1 MEFIVTTGQ
10 FEKMIDNKIIGMPKL
25 IDSKIN
31 FRGKNN
37 ILVCDNNIELEN
49 IILDFNGNNSIVYL
63 TSDLRD
69 LFHLTVYNNSS
80 VYIGRD
86 VQVNS
91 SVNMTIHE
99 SQNLIIGDDCIIED
113 EVYITTADDY
123 PIYESQ
129 SKKRINYSN
138 SVYIGDHVWIGKRTI
153 ISRGVK
159 IGSGTIISNASFIP
173 PNFKIQSNVLA
184 YGNPAKIIKKDVF
197 FIKDFTGPFKNE
209 ESFNSKDYK
218 SSVFIYE
225 ILKNETLSITDIDDI
240 LNKLDVES
248 RWEFIQKLLVQ
259 NKRKNRFCI

>member
-37 ILVCDNNIELEN
+37 ILVCDNNIELKN

-63 TSDLRD
+63 ASDLRD
-69 LFHLTVYNNSS
+69 SFHLIVYNNSS
-80 VYIGRD
+80 VYMGRD
-86 VQVNS
+86 VKVNS
-91 SVNMTIHE
+91 SVCMTIYE
-99 SQNLIIGDDCIIED
+99 SQNLIIGDDCIIGD

-129 SKKRINYSN
+129 SKKRINHSN

-153 ISRGVK
+153 ISSGVK
-159 IGSGTIISNASFIP
+159 IGSGAIICNASFIP
-173 PNFKIQSNVLA
+173 PNFKIPSNVLA
-184 YGNPAKIIKKDVF
+184 CGDPAKIIKNEVF

-225 ILKNETLSITDIDDI
+225 MVDNETLSINDIEGI
-240 LNKLDVES
+240 FNKLDVES
-248 RWEFIQKLLVQ
+248 RWEFIQKLFVQ
-259 NKRKNRFCI
+259 NKRKNRFYI